1 MSHTALIQL
10 NAIEKALAEAK
21 SIDAITNIRNQAEAA
36 RQCFRLAEYG
46 LEMQNNAAE
55 VKLRAERRAGGM
67 LHEMDRADR
76 GRPSKMSHR
85 ATLSNMGVSR
95 DQSSRWQE
103 EAGIPEEAFER
114 HVAETKA
121 AGTELTSAGVIR
133 LAKKLKQT
141 RERKET
147 ERNALIDIPTDT
159 KYKAI
164 VIDPPWP
171 VQKIIREVRP
181 NQDRFAYPTMTIEEI
196 AKLPIQDLADESGC
210 HIYLWVTQKYLPQG
224 LELFN
229 EWGAKYQCLMT
240 WVKPTG
246 FTPFSWMYNTEHVLF
261 GRIGSL
267 KLQRLGLKLSF
278 EAPVTKH
285 SEKPEVFY
293 KRVVE
298 ASPGPRLDMFA
309 RRTHSDFDAWGNE
322 SCINETGSGLTAS

>member
-10 NAIEKALAEAK
+10 NAIEKARAEAK

-229 EWGAKYQCLMT
+229 ECAAIHFLCTGVRPTPHCRQARPSQSGLADSENPSFFVFVTMMS
-240 WVKPTG
+240 KP
-246 FTPFSWMYNTEHVLF
+246 Y
-261 GRIGSL
+261 GSL
-267 KLQRLGLKLSF
+267 SCVLLNGFQPKTMGEQPEILIPKLMLVYVKS
-278 EAPVTKH
+278 
-285 SEKPEVFY
+285 
-293 KRVVE
+293 
-298 ASPGPRLDMFA
+298 
-309 RRTHSDFDAWGNE
+309 
-322 SCINETGSGLTAS
+322 